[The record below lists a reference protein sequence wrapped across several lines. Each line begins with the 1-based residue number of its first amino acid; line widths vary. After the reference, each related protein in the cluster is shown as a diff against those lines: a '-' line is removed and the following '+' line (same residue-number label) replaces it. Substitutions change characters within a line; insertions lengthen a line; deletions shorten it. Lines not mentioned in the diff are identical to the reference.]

1 MLAAYLISGLLVMGF
16 MFLRFS
22 LSSKRA
28 DYLNTLAIAHSVI
41 YLILTV
47 VTLIYLPQPSFFC
60 WHHCM
65 AAVMSAV

>member
-1 MLAAYLISGLLVMGF
+1 

-47 VTLIYLPQPSFFC
+47 VTLIIC
-60 WHHCM
+60 
-65 AAVMSAV
+65 SAVIFFNRYLMWTAFSYEV